1 MRGKG
6 GAGGQVRVAQ
16 DDLPLLNDLH
26 AALQHERHRGMSWT
40 IGLLTLLVVAFVVWA
55 YFSNVEEVTRGQ
67 GSVIPSSREQVIQS
81 LDPGVLAALT
91 VKEGDLVEAGQVLV
105 RLDTARSSAVYRET
119 RNKVDALRATA
130 ARLRSE
136 AHGVPLRFE
145 KDTPA
150 ELVQRE
156 TAAYQSRVRA
166 VNESVQG
173 LRESKRLLDREI
185 AITEPMAAKGV
196 VSEVEILRMKRQ
208 ANELQLQITERRNK
222 FQSDANTELVRVE
235 AELAQSE
242 ETMAAR
248 ADPVTRSEIKAP
260 LRGVVKNIRINT
272 VGGVIGA
279 GQDIME
285 IVPVEGPLLVEA
297 YIRPQDVAF
306 IKPNDEALVKLT
318 AYDYS
323 LYGGLDG
330 VVTLISP
337 DTLQDNRRPSELK
350 LNPDESYY
358 RVIVETRDNQLN
370 DKNGKPLPIIP
381 GMIASVDIKTGEKTV
396 FQYLTKPITRLKQAL
411 RER

>member
-1 MRGKG
+1 M
-6 GAGGQVRVAQ
+6 AQ
-16 DDLPLLNDLH
+16 EDLPLLNDLH

>member
-6 GAGGQVRVAQ
+6 GAGGQERVAQ
-16 DDLPLLNDLH
+16 EDLPLLNDLH

-55 YFSNVEEVTRGQ
+55 YFSNVEEVARGQ